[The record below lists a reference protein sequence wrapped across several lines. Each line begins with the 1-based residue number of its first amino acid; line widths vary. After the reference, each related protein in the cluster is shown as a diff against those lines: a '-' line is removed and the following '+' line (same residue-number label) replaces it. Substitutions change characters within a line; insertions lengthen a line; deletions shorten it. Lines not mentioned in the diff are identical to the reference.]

1 MDILKAKTVKIK
13 ISASELK
20 KIEKVAL
27 KAVMLAGDSLLSNA
41 QKISSL
47 TLTFKEGQGVASSAD
62 LQSEKI
68 IFDYI
73 GKYFPHH
80 QFLSEEA
87 NSNVDFTAYS
97 RIFKKGFHWIID
109 PLDGTNNFLN
119 GFEHYCIS
127 AALCLDGITI
137 LGIVYA
143 PASGE
148 LYVAIK
154 DQGTRYKKSLHE
166 KKITRS
172 WPNKNH
178 KKIEECLFVAD
189 LSSFRKTPDQ
199 FREKFH
205 KLHNLSRGVR
215 RLGSATLDMC
225 LVSRGIMDCFWQ
237 FYLFPWDQAAATLIC
252 QEAGVKVTDVFGQKI
267 SPMST
272 SVLAAREPL
281 YRKVSDILKN

>member
-1 MDILKAKTVKIK
+1 MKVNMVLKKITL
-13 ISASELK
+13 SELN
-20 KIEKVAL
+20 KIEKVASQ
-27 KAVMLAGDSLLSNA
+27 AVVLAGESLLANA

-47 TLTFKEGQGVASSAD
+47 TLTFKEGQGVASTAD

-87 NSNVDFTAYS
+87 NSDVDFSEYTKV
-97 RIFKKGFHWIID
+97 FKSGFHWIID

-119 GFEHYCIS
+119 GFDHYCIS
-127 AALCLDGITI
+127 AALCLNGVTI
-137 LGIVYA
+137 FGVVYA

-154 DQGTRYKKSLHE
+154 GQGMRYKKSINLKSFA
-166 KKITRS
+166 KK
-172 WPNKNH
+172 WPDKNK

-205 KLHNLSRGVR
+205 KLHYLSRGVR

-267 SPMST
+267 TPMST

-281 YRKVSDILKN
+281 FRKVSDILKN

>member
-1 MDILKAKTVKIK
+1 MLKVKIAMSK
-13 ISASELK
+13 ITEKELK
-20 KIEKVAL
+20 KIEKVAV
-27 KAVMLAGDSLLSNA
+27 KAVMLAGESLLANA
-41 QKISSL
+41 QKISTL

-87 NSNVDFTAYS
+87 NSNVDFSAYAK
-97 RIFKKGFHWIID
+97 IFKKGFHWIID

-119 GFEHYCIS
+119 GFDHYCIS
-127 AALCLDGITI
+127 AALCLDGVTI
-137 LGIVYA
+137 FGIVYA

-148 LYVAIK
+148 MYMAIK
-154 DQGTRYKKSLHE
+154 GQGMRYKKSIDQKTYLR
-166 KKITRS
+166 T
-172 WPNKNH
+172 WPDKNR

-199 FREKFH
+199 YREKFH
-205 KLHNLSRGVR
+205 KLHYLSRGVR

-225 LVSRGIMDCFWQ
+225 LVARGIMDCFWQ

-267 SPMST
+267 APLST

-281 YRKVSDILKN
+281 FRKVSDILKN